1 MLYFF
6 TGTDAER
13 AREAMN
19 AAVTKTKQKNIVRIT
34 DAHSAADLDAALGG
48 AGMFGDERVVVL
60 DNVLGNDEL
69 RERLLARLK
78 DFSKSGDVFF
88 MLETLIDADTRKSVE
103 KYAEK
108 TERFD
113 APKKDRDNS
122 IFALANALQR
132 GQRKELW
139 VGYQRELLKG
149 SAPEAIHGT
158 LFWAAKQAF
167 LRSDTPRSRALVAQ
181 LAELPHEARRKGFD
195 LEYALEH
202 FVLSRACPAPKS
214 AYSGPRKSSH

>member
-6 TGTDAER
+6 TGTDTDK
-13 AREAMN
+13 ARNAMS
-19 AAVTKTKQKNIVRIT
+19 AALQKTKQKNVLRIT
-34 DAHSAADLDAALGG
+34 DAHSVADLDAALGG
-48 AGMFGDERVVVL
+48 AGMFGDARTVVL
-60 DNVLGNDEL
+60 DNVLGNEEL
-69 RERLLARLK
+69 REKLFARLK
-78 DFSKSGDVFF
+78 DISKSEDVFF
-88 MLETLIDADTRKSVE
+88 MLESGIDADTRKSVE

-113 APKKDRDNS
+113 APKKERNNS

-139 VGYQRELLKG
+139 VGYQSELLKG

-167 LRSDTPRSRALVAQ
+167 LRSDTPKTRSLVAT
-181 LAELPHEARRKGFD
+181 LAGLPHEARRKGFD

-202 FVLSRACPAPKS
+202 FVLS
-214 AYSGPRKSSH
+214 GV

>member
-6 TGTDAER
+6 TGTDTEK
-13 AREAMN
+13 ARDAMN
-19 AAVTKTKQKNIVRIT
+19 IALQKMAKKKNVLRMT
-34 DAHSAADLDAALGG
+34 DAHTVADLEAALGG
-48 AGMFGDERVVVL
+48 TGMFGDERIVVL

-69 RERLLARLK
+69 RERLLVRLK
-78 DFSKSGDVFF
+78 DIAKSDDVFF
-88 MLETLIDADTRKSVE
+88 MLETTIDADTRKSVE
-103 KYAEK
+103 KYSEK

-122 IFALANALQR
+122 IFSLANALQR

-149 SAPEAIHGT
+149 NVPEAIHGT

-167 LRSDTPRSRALVAQ
+167 LRSDTPRTRALVAE
-181 LAELPHEARRKGFD
+181 LAELPHEARRRGFE

-202 FVLSRACPAPKS
+202 FVLSRT
-214 AYSGPRKSSH
+214 

>member
-6 TGTDAER
+6 TGTDIEK
-13 AREAMN
+13 ARDTMN
-19 AAVTKTKQKNIVRIT
+19 AAVRKSTNGKRVVRIT
-34 DAHSAADLDAALGG
+34 DAHSIADLDAALGG

-60 DNVLGNDEL
+60 DNVLGNKEL

-78 DFSKSGDVFF
+78 DIAKSDDVFL
-88 MLETLIDADTRKSVE
+88 MLESGIDADTRKSVE
-103 KYAEK
+103 KCAEK
-108 TERFD
+108 TERYD
-113 APKKDRDNS
+113 APKKERDNS
-122 IFALANALQR
+122 IFSLANALQR

-167 LRSDTPRSRALVAQ
+167 LRSDTPRSRELVAR
-181 LAELPHEARRKGFD
+181 LAGLPHEARRRGFD

-202 FVLSRACPAPKS
+202 FVLSRV
-214 AYSGPRKSSH
+214 